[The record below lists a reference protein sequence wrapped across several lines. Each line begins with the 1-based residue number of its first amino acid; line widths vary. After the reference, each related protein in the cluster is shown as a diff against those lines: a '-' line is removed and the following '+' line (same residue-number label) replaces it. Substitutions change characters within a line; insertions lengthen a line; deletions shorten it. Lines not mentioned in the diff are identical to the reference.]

1 MRSLRGKNQ
10 VHIICAEASGRLTIP
25 PSFRS
30 IYHSTP
36 LKSPTITAYAL
47 KWTPNTL
54 YGDLKE
60 HAGSVKAVLNTPEA
74 KKK

>member
-1 MRSLRGKNQ
+1 VSYHMRRSQRTTN
-10 VHIICAEASGRLTIP
+10 HP

-47 KWTPNTL
+47 KWTPNTT
-54 YGDLKE
+54 GDLKE
-60 HAGSVKAVLNTPEA
+60 HAGSVKGVLKTPEA
-74 KKK
+74 KKN

>member
-1 MRSLRGKNQ
+1 MRRS
-10 VHIICAEASGRLTIP
+10 SGRRLNIP
-25 PSFRS
+25 PPFRS
-30 IYHSTP
+30 IYYSTP

-60 HAGSVKAVLNTPEA
+60 HAGSVKEVLKTPEA
-74 KKK
+74 KKN